1 MCSPTME
8 PAILR
13 LITEADPE
21 LIERFRERLA
31 ADGEPPIEMSVGGAE
46 LVISA
51 ETAPIMLRS
60 RVVAAIED
68 VAGDETRD
76 LFRPA

>member
-1 MCSPTME
+1 VET
-8 PAILR
+8 AIVR

-21 LIERFRERLA
+21 LLERFRERLA
-31 ADGEPPIEMSVGGAE
+31 TDGEPSIEMSVGGAE

-68 VAGDETRD
+68 VAGDQARD
-76 LFRPA
+76 MFRPA